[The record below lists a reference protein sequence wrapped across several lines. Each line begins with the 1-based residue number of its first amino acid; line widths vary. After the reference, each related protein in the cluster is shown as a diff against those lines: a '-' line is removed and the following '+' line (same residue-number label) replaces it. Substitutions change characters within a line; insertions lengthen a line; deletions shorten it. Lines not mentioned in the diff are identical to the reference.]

1 MNSSEPIVLEEFD
14 GQMRVGAAAGR
25 VTEIFID
32 RFLVDRVGLVEVQ
45 KRLLPL
51 VNQALEAANQ
61 QLIESV
67 EARQGPVNTQNL
79 LEMRD
84 RLDAL
89 IEETR

>member
-1 MNSSEPIVLEEFD
+1 MNSSEPIVLEDFD
-14 GQMRVGAAAGR
+14 GQMRVGAIAGR

>member
-1 MNSSEPIVLEEFD
+1 MNSSEPSVTEDLD
-14 GQMRVGAAAGR
+14 GQLRVAAAPGR

-32 RFLVDRVGLVEVQ
+32 RFLVERVGLVEVQ

-51 VNQALEAANQ
+51 INHALEEARRELVA
-61 QLIESV
+61 SV
-67 EARQGPVNTQNL
+67 ERAQGPLETQDL

-89 IEETR
+89 IEEVR

>member
-1 MNSSEPIVLEEFD
+1 MSLSEPIAVEDFD
-14 GQMRVGAAAGR
+14 GQLRVGATAGH

-51 VNQALEAANQ
+51 VNRALEEAGR

-67 EARQGPVNTQNL
+67 EARQGPLEIQNL
-79 LEMRD
+79 LDMRA